1 MLLFPILA
9 CLSVFS
15 LPILTHLIIIIKLN
29 NYSSWMGTFS
39 GWDVL
44 LVAHSVPAPVEL
56 FLYSDSMKSTVFLFS
71 FFCLTLLWHSKP
83 KPPLISLKNGV
94 LYKGPCFTGSMLC
107 LLLLRM
113 RGVFISVP
121 FEPKPISTMVRLL
134 ENASAL
140 FDKGNCVLFFLAS

>member
-1 MLLFPILA
+1 MNGDILRTGRVA
-9 CLSVFS
+9 CCVQCPSSSRTVFVFWLYEVNSVS
-15 LPILTHLIIIIKLN
+15 P
-29 NYSSWMGTFS
+29 
-39 GWDVL
+39 
-44 LVAHSVPAPVEL
+44 L
-56 FLYSDSMKSTVFLFS
+56 FLFASHRFDIR
-71 FFCLTLLWHSKP
+71 KP
-83 KPPLISLKNGV
+83 KHPLISLKNGV

-140 FDKGNCVLFFLAS
+140 FDKGNCVSFFWPRSSCGDVDGTPNITDGSVWHHKTWLL